1 MEHEHIHTLQITKV
15 GEKQLFQIKLPKNA
29 KKITG
34 ILVTI
39 QPINDNKYVPVSDTP
54 VPAFPPIKEPIKLP
68 IKLAEATAVVTA
80 KTDTA
85 VATSKTTNNAEPLF
99 PIEQAIS

>member
-1 MEHEHIHTLQITKV
+1 MEHEHIHTLHIKKS

-29 KKITG
+29 KNITG

-54 VPAFPPIKEPIKLP
+54 VPVFPPIKEPVKVP
-68 IKLAEATAVVTA
+68 IKLAEATPITTTKA
-80 KTDTA
+80 DTA
-85 VATSKTTNNAEPLF
+85 VAAAKTNNNAEPLF

>member
-1 MEHEHIHTLQITKV
+1 MQHEHIHTLHITKS

-54 VPAFPPIKEPIKLP
+54 IPAFPIKEQPIKLP
-68 IKLAEATAVVTA
+68 IKLVEATGLTSV
-80 KTDTA
+80 KKDTA
-85 VATSKTTNNAEPLF
+85 VAETQTKNNAEPLF